1 MLKLKRC
8 FDAENAL
15 TPPFP
20 VQLREPDHEGNRPI
34 IPLLLREKQ
43 MLAALLKQV
52 GMKEEGD
59 NDDERMLALAG
70 EIKEYIPMIN
80 PKSH

>member
-1 MLKLKRC
+1 
-8 FDAENAL
+8 
-15 TPPFP
+15 
-20 VQLREPDHEGNRPI
+20 
-34 IPLLLREKQ
+34 